1 MTAFASLFAGIGGFD
16 LGLERAGMTC
26 VAQVENDPY
35 PASVLQRH
43 WPHVTR
49 HTDIK
54 DVTADDLGTI
64 DLLCGGFPCQDISH
78 AGRRAGLAGER
89 SGLWFEFARLID
101 GARPEWVVI
110 ENVAG
115 LLSSNRGDDMAV
127 ILGTLEQLG
136 YQWAYRLLDSQWFGV
151 AQRRRRVFIVG
162 HLAAAGGRAGQVLL
176 ESESVRRDS
185 PPSRQQGQE
194 TVGTLAARTRAGG
207 FPGTDDA
214 AAGYVQPVA
223 HTLTAKAQRN
233 EPSDETLLLVGP
245 RVRRL
250 TPVECERLQGFPDGW
265 TDNLSDTRRYRA
277 LGNAVTVNVAEWLGQ
292 RIETHT

>member
-1 MTAFASLFAGIGGFD
+1 
-16 LGLERAGMTC
+16 MTC
-26 VAQVENDPY
+26 TVQVENDPY
-35 PASVLQRH
+35 PTKVLERH

-64 DLLCGGFPCQDISH
+64 DLLCGGFPCVDISA

-101 GARPEWVVI
+101 EARPEWVVV

-115 LLSSNRGDDMAV
+115 LLSSNLGDDLAV

-136 YQWAYRLLDSQWFGV
+136 YEWAYRLVDSQWFGV

-162 HLAAAGGRAGQVLL
+162 HRRASGGRAAQALL
-176 ESESVRRDS
+176 EPSSGDERTHPCRPPRQVAGTITHSSLGGGGVDDNNAQAGHLIVDS
-185 PPSRQQGQE
+185 
-194 TVGTLAARTRAGG
+194 
-207 FPGTDDA
+207 D
-214 AAGYVQPVA
+214 
-223 HTLTAKAQRN
+223 
-233 EPSDETLLLVGP
+233 
-245 RVRRL
+245 RVRKL

-265 TDNLSDTRRYRA
+265 ADVLSDTRRYRA
-277 LGNAVTVNVAEWLGQ
+277 LGNAVTVNVAEWLGR
-292 RIETHT
+292 RIVGSG